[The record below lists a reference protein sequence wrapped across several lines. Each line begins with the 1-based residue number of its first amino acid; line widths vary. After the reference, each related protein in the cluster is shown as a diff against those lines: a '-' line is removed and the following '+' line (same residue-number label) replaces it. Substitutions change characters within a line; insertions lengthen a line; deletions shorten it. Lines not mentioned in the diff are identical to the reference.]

1 MKKPTMK
8 DVAKAAGVSQS
19 TVSFVINDAPISI
32 SDEVKQ
38 RVLQTIDDLGFV
50 PRAKAKNYSSL
61 SDSIIALFIPNAS
74 NFFYMELIKGINIF
88 TKANG
93 YRLIV
98 INTNRDVSN
107 EQYYLSLLQKTKVAG
122 IIYGFTPTIKNV
134 EMLRILNET
143 T

>member
-1 MKKPTMK
+1 MKKAAIK

-19 TVSFVINDAPISI
+19 TVSFVINNAPIAI

-38 RVLQTIDDLGFV
+38 KVYQAIESLDFV
-50 PRAKAKNYSSL
+50 PRAKAKNYTSL
-61 SDSIIALFIPNAS
+61 SDNVIALFIPNAS

-98 INTNRDVSN
+98 INTTRDISN
-107 EQYYLSLLQKTKVAG
+107 EQYYLTLLQKACFLYNQPYKYNLL
-122 IIYGFTPTIKNV
+122 IP
-134 EMLRILNET
+134 
-143 T
+143 